1 MANASRLTIINIQ
14 TNTKEIEMARKPV
27 TNTATPKAPIKSMAT
42 RKKPEET
49 KYTEE
54 QIREQIHYGTIYVG
68 IEGVRHALLSIAML
82 EYNSAV
88 GGTRNEQASEN

>member
-1 MANASRLTIINIQ
+1 
-14 TNTKEIEMARKPV
+14 MARKPV
-27 TNTATPKAPIKSMAT
+27 TNTATPKTPIKSMAT

-82 EYNSAV
+82 EYNKSV
-88 GGTRNEQASEN
+88 GDNQKE

>member
-1 MANASRLTIINIQ
+1 
-14 TNTKEIEMARKPV
+14 MARKP
-27 TNTATPKAPIKSMAT
+27 TSSTATPKAPIKSMAT

>member
-1 MANASRLTIINIQ
+1 
-14 TNTKEIEMARKPV
+14 MARKPV

-68 IEGVRHALLSIAML
+68 IEGVRHALLSIAMM
-82 EYNSAV
+82 EYNKSV
-88 GGTRNEQASEN
+88 GDSRTE

>member
-1 MANASRLTIINIQ
+1 
-14 TNTKEIEMARKPV
+14 MARKPV
-27 TNTATPKAPIKSMAT
+27 TNTATTKAPIKSMAT

-68 IEGVRHALLSIAML
+68 IEGVRHALLSIAMM
-82 EYNSAV
+82 EYNKSV
-88 GGTRNEQASEN
+88 GDNQKE

>member
-1 MANASRLTIINIQ
+1 
-14 TNTKEIEMARKPV
+14 MARKPV

-49 KYTEE
+49 KYTWE

-68 IEGVRHALLSIAML
+68 IEGVRHALLSIAMM
-82 EYNSAV
+82 EYNKSV
-88 GGTRNEQASEN
+88 GDNQKE

>member
-1 MANASRLTIINIQ
+1 
-14 TNTKEIEMARKPV
+14 MARKPV

-68 IEGVRHALLSIAML
+68 IEGVRHALLSIAMM
-82 EYNSAV
+82 EYNKSV
-88 GGTRNEQASEN
+88 GDNRNGQASEN

>member
-1 MANASRLTIINIQ
+1 
-14 TNTKEIEMARKPV
+14 MARKPV

-49 KYTEE
+49 KYTGE

-68 IEGVRHALLSIAML
+68 IEGVRHALLSIAMM
-82 EYNSAV
+82 EYNKSV
-88 GGTRNEQASEN
+88 GDNQKE

>member
-1 MANASRLTIINIQ
+1 
-14 TNTKEIEMARKPV
+14 MARKPV
-27 TNTATPKAPIKSMAT
+27 NSTATPKAPIKSMAT

-82 EYNSAV
+82 EYNKSV
-88 GGTRNEQASEN
+88 GDNRNEQASEN

>member
-1 MANASRLTIINIQ
+1 
-14 TNTKEIEMARKPV
+14 MARKPV

-68 IEGVRHALLSIAML
+68 IEGVRHALLSIAMM
-82 EYNSAV
+82 EYNKSV
-88 GGTRNEQASEN
+88 GDNRNEQASEN

>member
-1 MANASRLTIINIQ
+1 MENAPQLTIINIQ

-68 IEGVRHALLSIAML
+68 IEGVRHALLSIAMM
-82 EYNSAV
+82 EYNKSV
-88 GGTRNEQASEN
+88 GDNQKE

>member
-1 MANASRLTIINIQ
+1 
-14 TNTKEIEMARKPV
+14 MARKPV

-82 EYNSAV
+82 ENNKSV
-88 GGTRNEQASEN
+88 GDNRNEQASEN

>member
-1 MANASRLTIINIQ
+1 
-14 TNTKEIEMARKPV
+14 MARKPV

-42 RKKPEET
+42 RKKPEEI

-68 IEGVRHALLSIAML
+68 IEGVRHALLSIAMM
-82 EYNSAV
+82 EYNKSV
-88 GGTRNEQASEN
+88 GDNRNEQASEN

>member
-1 MANASRLTIINIQ
+1 
-14 TNTKEIEMARKPV
+14 MARKPV

-68 IEGVRHALLSIAML
+68 IEGVRHALLSIAMM
-82 EYNSAV
+82 EYNKSV
-88 GGTRNEQASEN
+88 GDNQKE

>member
-1 MANASRLTIINIQ
+1 
-14 TNTKEIEMARKPV
+14 MARKPV
-27 TNTATPKAPIKSMAT
+27 TNTATPK
-42 RKKPEET
+42 ET
-49 KYTEE
+49 KYAEE